1 MQKKY
6 IWILIT
12 CICRSG
18 QAAKKKTVS
27 NLRNEQKWQTIEK
40 PSFTKTIG
48 LDKGIYEWTTTYEV

>member
-1 MQKKY
+1 MEKKY

-27 NLRNEQKWQTIEK
+27 NLRNEQKWQKIEK

-48 LDKGIYEWTTTYEV
+48 LDKGIYE